1 MSVQARGKNDGPRGD
16 GELPA
21 AAANG
26 TTMGSTTG
34 ARKTPSKSVA
44 SPPPT
49 ARGFS
54 AQLRGAGLWDL
65 VQMECLSR
73 SHRSVQVVGQGGVGY
88 LYFDRGHIVH
98 ATTAQRSGEQ
108 AALEIL
114 SWTNGSFQ
122 SCDRPWPEQAT
133 IVTSH
138 EGLILQAAQIRDESG
153 ASNLV
158 AFPGRGAPADG
169 AAGEHAADDTFEE
182 LELSE
187 IEEEGVAEMRSPGI
201 EEAPAPKPA
210 VNSGR
215 GEVGVGGDFSVVM
228 RLGPTGAVLS
238 NRGGNEE
245 LADTVAY
252 SHRLL
257 QLTGELLGFENFSAI
272 ECSFVEG
279 RCIVFA
285 EGEGEI
291 VALRPRPEANLQA
304 LRERLGL

>member
-16 GELPA
+16 GEPPSATGAAKVPSKVPSKLPA
-21 AAANG
+21 
-26 TTMGSTTG
+26 
-34 ARKTPSKSVA
+34 
-44 SPPPT
+44 

-73 SHRSVQVVGQGGVGY
+73 SHRSVQVVGEGGVGY

-98 ATTAQRSGEQ
+98 ASTAQRVGEP

-122 SCDRPWPEQAT
+122 SCDRPWPEQGT

-138 EGLILQAAQIRDESG
+138 EGLILQAAQLRDESA

-158 AFPGRGAPADG
+158 AFPGRGAPADEP
-169 AAGEHAADDTFEE
+169 ADDDTFEE

-187 IEEEGVAEMRSPGI
+187 VEAEGEPEMRSEIRSPGI
-201 EEAPAPKPA
+201 EETAVPKPA
-210 VNSGR
+210 ANNGR
-215 GEVGVGGDFSVVM
+215 EVGVGGDFSVVM

>member
-1 MSVQARGKNDGPRGD
+1 LSVQARGRNEGPRGD
-16 GELPA
+16 GERPVA
-21 AAANG
+21 S
-26 TTMGSTTG
+26 TVVSTTG
-34 ARKTPSKSVA
+34 SLRPPSKGGA
-44 SPPPT
+44 SALPA

-73 SHRSVQVVGQGGVGY
+73 SHRSVQVVGEGGVGY

-98 ATTAQRSGEQ
+98 ATTAQRAGEP

-122 SCDRPWPEQAT
+122 SCDRPWPEQGT
-133 IVTSH
+133 IVSSH

-158 AFPGRGAPADG
+158 AFPGRGAAADGDAGEPAD
-169 AAGEHAADDTFEE
+169 ADTFEE

-187 IEEEGVAEMRSPGI
+187 IEEEGEPQMRSPGI
-201 EEAPAPKPA
+201 EEAGAAPKPA
-210 VNSGR
+210 SNSGR
-215 GEVGVGGDFSVVM
+215 AEVAVGGDFSVVM

-285 EGEGEI
+285 EGEEEL

>member
-1 MSVQARGKNDGPRGD
+1 LESAELSVQARGRNEGPRVD
-16 GELPA
+16 GERPLA
-21 AAANG
+21 A
-26 TTMGSTTG
+26 
-34 ARKTPSKSVA
+34 TPSKSVA
-44 SPPPT
+44 PAVPA

-73 SHRSVQVVGQGGVGY
+73 SHRSVQVVGEGGVGY

-98 ATTAQRSGEQ
+98 ATTAQRSGEA

-122 SCDRPWPEQAT
+122 SCDRPWPEQGT

-138 EGLILQAAQIRDESG
+138 EGLILQAAQIRDEG
-153 ASNLV
+153 VASNLV

-169 AAGEHAADDTFEE
+169 GAGEHADDTFEE

-187 IEEEGVAEMRSPGI
+187 IEEEGEAEMRSPGI
-201 EEAPAPKPA
+201 EEAAAAPKPA
-210 VNSGR
+210 GNGGR
-215 GEVGVGGDFSVVM
+215 AEVGVGGDFSVVL

-257 QLTGELLGFENFSAI
+257 QLTGELLGFESFSAI

>member
-1 MSVQARGKNDGPRGD
+1 LSVQARGRNDGPRGD
-16 GELPA
+16 GERPIASTVGSKSA
-21 AAANG
+21 AAAP
-26 TTMGSTTG
+26 
-34 ARKTPSKSVA
+34 PS
-44 SPPPT
+44 

-73 SHRSVQVVGQGGVGY
+73 SHRSVQVVGEGGVGY

-98 ATTAQRSGEQ
+98 ATTAQRFGEP

-122 SCDRPWPEQAT
+122 SCDRPWPEQGT
-133 IVTSH
+133 IATSH

-158 AFPGRGAPADG
+158 AFPGRGAATDG
-169 AAGEHAADDTFEE
+169 DAREHADDTFEE

-187 IEEEGVAEMRSPGI
+187 IEEEGELQMRSPGI
-201 EEAPAPKPA
+201 EEAATAPKPA
-210 VNSGR
+210 GNSGR
-215 GEVGVGGDFSVVM
+215 AEVGVGGDFSVVM

-238 NRGGNEE
+238 NRGGNEG

>member
-1 MSVQARGKNDGPRGD
+1 LSVQARDRNDGPRGD
-16 GELPA
+16 GERPIVP
-21 AAANG
+21 
-26 TTMGSTTG
+26 
-34 ARKTPSKSVA
+34 TPSKSA
-44 SPPPT
+44 APAPPA

-73 SHRSVQVVGQGGVGY
+73 SHRSVQVVGEGGVGY

-98 ATTAQRSGEQ
+98 ATTAQRAGEP

-122 SCDRPWPEQAT
+122 SCDRPWPEQGT
-133 IVTSH
+133 IVSSH

-169 AAGEHAADDTFEE
+169 DAGKHAAGRAADDAFEE

-187 IEEEGVAEMRSPGI
+187 IEEEGEAEMRSPGI
-201 EEAPAPKPA
+201 EEAAAVPKPVA
-210 VNSGR
+210 NSGR

-257 QLTGELLGFENFSAI
+257 QLTGELLGFEGFSAI